1 MHFAV
6 ECMMKKKEKKKL
18 KKKDKIRV
26 PGAVKNQAD
35 IQDLKQKIKRLE
47 AELKHCENT
56 IEALRHQVKDNKTE
70 KSKKR
75 KPGNSAVKSL
85 RAQQSNTVAVAQRNA
100 WKRHRYLRDR
110 YDFHLE
116 NSHDK
121 PSARDLA
128 DKDLRQEYGEEA
140 GFSKQEL
147 EHILS

>member
-1 MHFAV
+1 
-6 ECMMKKKEKKKL
+6 MMKKKEKKKL

>member
-1 MHFAV
+1 
-6 ECMMKKKEKKKL
+6 MMKKKEKKKL
-18 KKKDKIRV
+18 KKKDKVRV
-26 PGAVKNQAD
+26 RDAVENKD
-35 IQDLKQKIKRLE
+35 GVRDLKQRIKRLE
-47 AELKHCENT
+47 AELKHCKST
-56 IEALRHQVKDNKTE
+56 IEALRHQVKDKQTGKN
-70 KSKKR
+70 KKR

-85 RAQQSNTVAVAQRNA
+85 RAQQSTTVAVAQRNA

-121 PSARDLA
+121 PDARDLA
-128 DKDLRQEYGEEA
+128 DKDLRQEYGEDA